1 MDPHGVPPGDGTM
14 DPLMRRLDLTSL
26 RLFVDACEARSI
38 AAAAARACIVPS
50 AVSRR
55 ISDLEK
61 SVGIPLLF
69 RSPRG
74 ITPTAAGETVLRY
87 ASAALAQLQHMGT
100 ALGRYASGLQGTV
113 RVVANISS
121 IDQYLPE
128 DLAAFSQTYPDVSIE
143 LEEKRGGEIL
153 KSVEDG
159 TADLGIGNDWYLGEA
174 AAVSRPYREDSLVA
188 IFPRSHPMARLRG
201 TRFADVIDEPLIGLH
216 AESAY
221 NAKLA
226 QQAALIGKEIRMKI
240 RVNSFDALCR
250 MVHAGLG
257 ISFVLK
263 QLADMY
269 MDILN
274 IAAVPLSDA
283 WANKR
288 ILIAYRSDDMLSAP
302 ARTLLEFLTRQFLT
316 RQAETHG
323 GAPAEANPAAAG

>member
-1 MDPHGVPPGDGTM
+1 MNPNSAPDAGRTVDS
-14 DPLMRRLDLTSL
+14 LMRRLDLTSL
-26 RLFVDACEARSI
+26 RLFVDACEAHSI

-55 ISDLEK
+55 ISELEK
-61 SVGIPLLF
+61 SVGVPLLY

-74 ITPTAAGETVLRY
+74 ITPTAAGETVLRH

-128 DLAAFSQTYPDVSIE
+128 DIAAFSQTYPDVSIE

-159 TADLGIGNDWYLGEA
+159 SADLGIGNDWYLGEA

-188 IFPRSHPMARLRG
+188 IFPRAHRMAGLG
-201 TRFADVIDEPLIGLH
+201 TVRFAELLDESLIGLH

-221 NAKLA
+221 NAKLV
-226 QQAALIGKEIRMKI
+226 QQAALIGREIRMKI

-269 MDILN
+269 QDILN
-274 IAAVPLSDA
+274 IAAVPLAES

-288 ILIAYRSDDMLSAP
+288 ILIAYRSEDTLSAS
-302 ARTLLEFLTRQFLT
+302 ARTLLDFLTRQFQA
-316 RQAETHG
+316 RQA
-323 GAPAEANPAAAG
+323 PASA

>member
-1 MDPHGVPPGDGTM
+1 MD
-14 DPLMRRLDLTSL
+14 LMRRLDLTSL

-61 SVGIPLLF
+61 SVGVPLLF

-87 ASAALAQLQHMGT
+87 ASAALAELQHMGG
-100 ALGRYASGLQGTV
+100 ALERFASGLQGTV

-128 DLAAFSQTYPDVSIE
+128 DIAAFSQTYPDVSIE

-153 KSVEDG
+153 KCVEDG

-174 AAVSRPYREDSLVA
+174 TAVSRPYREDSLVA
-188 IFPRSHPMARLRG
+188 IFPRSHPMARLR
-201 TRFADVIDEPLIGLH
+201 TLRFADVLDEPLIGLH

-226 QQAALIGKEIRMKI
+226 QQAALIGKEIHMKI

-269 MDILN
+269 QDILN
-274 IAAVPLSDA
+274 IAAVPLSDT

-288 ILIAYRSDDMLSAP
+288 ILIAYRAEDTLSAS
-302 ARTLLEFLTRQFLT
+302 ARTLLAFLTRQYQT
-316 RQAETHG
+316 RQAETHAG
-323 GAPAEANPAAAG
+323 SVGAHAESARPAQGA

>member
-1 MDPHGVPPGDGTM
+1 MNPSSAPDAGDAI
-14 DPLMRRLDLTSL
+14 DSLMRRLDLTSL

-61 SVGIPLLF
+61 SVGVPLLY

-87 ASAALAQLQHMGT
+87 ASAALAELQHMGT

-128 DLAAFSQTYPDVSIE
+128 DIAAFSQTYPDVSIE

-159 TADLGIGNDWYLGEA
+159 SADLGIGNDWYLGEA

-188 IFPRSHPMARLRG
+188 IFPRAHRMAGLG
-201 TRFADVIDEPLIGLH
+201 TVRFAELLDEPLIGLH

-221 NAKLA
+221 NAKLV
-226 QQAALIGKEIRMKI
+226 QQAALIGREIRMKI

-269 MDILN
+269 QDILN
-274 IAAVPLSDA
+274 IAAVPLAES

-288 ILIAYRSDDMLSAP
+288 ILIAYRSEDTLSAS
-302 ARTLLEFLTRQFLT
+302 ARTLLDFLTRQFQT
-316 RQAETHG
+316 RQAPA
-323 GAPAEANPAAAG
+323 GA

>member
-1 MDPHGVPPGDGTM
+1 MNPNGASDAHGTIDT
-14 DPLMRRLDLTSL
+14 LTRRLDLTSL
-26 RLFVDACEARSI
+26 RLFVDACEAQSI

-61 SVGIPLLF
+61 SVGVPLLY

-87 ASAALAQLQHMGT
+87 ASAALAELQLMGT

-128 DLAAFSQTYPDVSIE
+128 DIAAFSRTYPDVGIE

-159 TADLGIGNDWYLGEA
+159 SADLGIGNDWYLGEA

-188 IFPRSHPMARLRG
+188 IFPRTHRMAGLESV
-201 TRFADVIDEPLIGLH
+201 RFAELLDEPLIGLH

-221 NAKLA
+221 NAKLV
-226 QQAALIGKEIRMKI
+226 QQAGLIGREIRMKI

-269 MDILN
+269 LDILS
-274 IAAVPLSDA
+274 ISAVPLMES

-288 ILIAYRSDDMLSAP
+288 ILIAYRSEDTLSAS
-302 ARTLLEFLTRQFLT
+302 ARTLLDFLTRQFQT
-316 RQAETHG
+316 RQA
-323 GAPAEANPAAAG
+323 PAAP